1 MKPDLDRVWIG
12 VAAQV
17 WHRPPGRTERALAAL
32 LRSPGLARALLTT
45 PSLLLP
51 WLVASIAVLASAALA
66 ELATGTPVVPLLA
79 PALAA
84 AGIAYAYG
92 PGVDPAYELTQ
103 SMPVN
108 DRMVLMVR
116 FPAVFGTNAL
126 LGLIASAASAH
137 AASITFG
144 WLIPMAAVSTFAL
157 AVATVSRSPTAGVA
171 AGLGGWCIA
180 LLSARAATGH
190 FEAAVARPVLILPYL
205 IFALACGAVVMIATS
220 SPPPPKRGSP

>member
-1 MKPDLDRVWIG
+1 MKPDLDRVWIA

-17 WHRPPGRTERALAAL
+17 WHRPPGRTERALAVL

-45 PSLLLP
+45 SSLLLP
-51 WLVASIAVLASAALA
+51 WLIASVAVLASAAFA
-66 ELATGTPVVPLLA
+66 DLATGAPVVPLLA

-103 SMPVN
+103 SMPVS
-108 DRMVLMVR
+108 DRMVLLVR

-144 WLIPMAAVSTFAL
+144 WLIPMAAVSAFAL
-157 AVATVSRSPTAGVA
+157 AVATVSRSPAAGMA

-180 LLSARAATGH
+180 VLSARAATGRLD
-190 FEAAVARPVLILPYL
+190 AAVARPVLTLPYL
-205 IFALACGAVVMIATS
+205 LVALVCGAVVMISTS
-220 SPPPPKRGSP
+220 TPPPPKRGWQ